1 MYHPASTVNIL
12 PMSFQLI
19 PYVSLLDY
27 IKANT
32 KHYIIS
38 PIKYKDN
45 NLFLKS
51 VYALEQC

>member
-1 MYHPASTVNIL
+1 
-12 PMSFQLI
+12 MSFQLI

-32 KHYIIS
+32 KHYITS